1 MNVVLTVELMGK
13 LYPRGNAMVMQAFV
27 NKQSLMD
34 EILQS
39 PKRAAMCFANMY
51 DETGG
56 FDSKVVRNMTEN
68 LNYSPEGMAETW
80 PNRFPSPAAV
90 RTKYGT
96 DSVWRIRAFD
106 DIYGSRMGNRPGTHD
121 GSTYIG
127 RGGPQV
133 TGRDGYSEIGR
144 RIGVDLLANPLLA
157 CKPELQPA
165 IAAAFWAWKKM
176 SNFADAG
183 NVEGGRHAWNG
194 GHIGLAVVKTQYA
207 KMLKIISNYSA
218 MTAAPNVKAPTAEI
232 DDELKEIQ
240 FDLIGFGYHSVG
252 KPDGQLGG
260 ATTGAIKSFFIDRGI
275 DHPSEYPG
283 SKEVLLAELNKAA
296 GEIDPETQQPWH
308 RPIAPGRAFAT
319 EKDLAPTIAS
329 IAPTQSA
336 GWFQRAQAWVMG
348 SAATIGGAV
357 KLLPDAN
364 DQVSPYWAIAQSFIP
379 SIPQLLFFAVVAA
392 VAIITV
398 RKLNTASKATV
409 DDYQTGKIN

>member
-1 MNVVLTVELMGK
+1 MTIVLTGELMRK

-27 NKQSLMD
+27 DKQSLMG

-56 FDSKVVRNMTEN
+56 FDSSVVKNMTEN

-80 PNRFPSPAAV
+80 PNRFPNAAAV
-90 RTKYGT
+90 RNKYGT
-96 DSVWRIRAFD
+96 DSAWRIRAID
-106 DIYGSRMGNRPGTHD
+106 DIYGNRMGNRPGTHD

-144 RIGVDLLANPLLA
+144 RIGVDLLANPSLA

-165 IAAAFWAWKKM
+165 IAAAFWSWKKM
-176 SNFADAG
+176 SHFADAG
-183 NVEGGRHAWNG
+183 DIDNGRHAWNG
-194 GHIGLAVVKTQYA
+194 GHVGLAVVKAQYA
-207 KMLKIISNYSA
+207 KMLKIISTYSA
-218 MTAAPNVKAPTAEI
+218 TTAAQNVKAPTAEI

-240 FDLIGFGYHSVG
+240 FDLIGFGYHEIG
-252 KPDGQLGG
+252 KPDGQFGG
-260 ATTGAIKSFFIDRGI
+260 RTIGAIKAFFTDRGI
-275 DHPSEYPG
+275 TTPSEYPA

-296 GEIDPETQQPWH
+296 GEIDADGKPWH

-319 EKDLAPTIAS
+319 ANDLSPTIAS

-336 GWFQRAQAWVMG
+336 GFFQKVQAWLMG
-348 SAATIGGAV
+348 GAATVGGAV

-364 DQVSPYWAIAQSFIP
+364 DQVSPYWSFIQSMFP
-379 SIPQLLFFAVVAA
+379 SVPQLLMFAIIAA
-392 VAIITV
+392 VAIVTY
-398 RKLNTASKATV
+398 RKLNQATKATV